1 MTDVN
6 LIPAA
11 FSRQLL
17 LRQWL
22 KQSGISLL
30 VLTVLVMGSF
40 FWLRFETS
48 RLNQQSTQLQSQ
60 KAISMQQRSNLN
72 NLSRRKTDLQ
82 QQLDLLTGLRSGV
95 TAEQIFVTMDRAVT
109 NDNVWFT
116 NWHFRRA
123 GTPVKK
129 TTNEVHTGYFVV
141 ITDREKNTEETWQ
154 IETQMKI
161 EGGALDHATLSS
173 FVSRLIDQP
182 EIQSVRVVRTEQILR
197 NQNKLVKFSLEVI
210 VSMSVVAG

>member
-1 MTDVN
+1 MADVN

-22 KQSGISLL
+22 KQSGVSLL
-30 VLTVLVMGSF
+30 VLTVLVTGTF
-40 FWLRFETS
+40 FWLRFETD

-60 KAISMQQRSNLN
+60 QEISMQQRSNLD
-72 NLSRRKTDLQ
+72 NLSRRRTDLQ
-82 QQLDLLTGLRSGV
+82 QQLDLLAGLRSGV
-95 TAEQIFVTMDRAVT
+95 TAEQMFITMDRAVT
-109 NDNVWFT
+109 NDKIWFT
-116 NWHFRRA
+116 NWYFRRA
-123 GTPVKK
+123 GTPIKK
-129 TTNEVHTGYFVV
+129 ITHEVHTGYFVV

-161 EGGALDHATLSS
+161 EGGALDHAALSS

>member
-1 MTDVN
+1 MADVN

-22 KQSGISLL
+22 KQSGVSLL
-30 VLTVLVMGSF
+30 VLTVLVMGAF
-40 FWLRFETS
+40 FWLRFETNK
-48 RLNQQSTQLQSQ
+48 LNQQSQQLQSQ
-60 KAISMQQRSNLN
+60 QAISMQQRNHLE

-82 QQLDLLTGLRSGV
+82 QQLDVLAGLRSGV
-95 TAEQIFVTMDRAVT
+95 TAEQMFVTMDRAVT
-109 NDNVWFT
+109 NDQVWFT
-116 NWHFRRA
+116 NWYFRRA

-141 ITDREKNTEETWQ
+141 ITDREKNQEETWQ

-161 EGGALDHATLSS
+161 EGGALDHAALSR

-182 EIQSVRVVRTEQILR
+182 EIQSVRVVRTERIVR
-197 NQNKLVKFSLEVI
+197 NQNKLVKFSLEVT
-210 VSMSVVAG
+210 VSMSAVTG